1 MRLIK
6 SYVNRKMSFFD
17 FFAWFLAMPL
27 ALWLRL
33 EGSWSVIDYRSLL
46 AFTLITACTFFVTGL
61 LLALYSVRLFR
72 VSFDEL
78 VTLAICSSFTGM
90 LMFIFELTFDF
101 LAVPRSLP
109 IIATGTALLLQVS
122 IRGLYKGYYQLLS
135 SETDESS
142 KTCLVYGAG
151 IVGERVSREVLDS
164 GSTLRLIGFI
174 DDNKDKS
181 LLRINGKR
189 VLGGLRDLEQILST
203 VHIDYIFVAI
213 ASLNSM
219 KLMELEKAT
228 KSRQIKLRIIPSL
241 SEMVERDLFLTKMTD
256 LSEEDLLSRP
266 TRNYLLDNF
275 EKFISKKRILVTGAA
290 GSIGSEVVRQLS
302 TFSDSEVFLLDRD
315 ESGLLEASQTI
326 SPQSNLSDKSIILAD
341 IRDTERIESILSSLK
356 FDIVI
361 HAAALKHLNLLERY
375 PDEAFK
381 TNFLGSKNLI
391 DAALIN
397 NVPYFV
403 NISTDK
409 AADPIS
415 VLGKS
420 KLMVENYLANNPK
433 IWTGDKK
440 YLSVRFGNVLGS
452 KGSFLNTFRKQI
464 NLGGPVTV
472 TDPNVTRYMM
482 SISEAVQLVLISL
495 VEGNNGDI
503 LILEMGEPKRILDV
517 ANRMIEKSGMP
528 VQIQFVGLSPG
539 EKLQEVLIA
548 KNERFEKIE
557 NFPIMRICKEED
569 GKEFVRS

>member
-1 MRLIK
+1 MLLIK
-6 SYVNRKMSFFD
+6 KYVNRKMSFFD
-17 FFAWFLAMPL
+17 FFAWFISMPL

-33 EGSWSVIDYRSLL
+33 EGSWSVLDYPSLL
-46 AFTLITACTFFVTGL
+46 TFTLIAACTFFVTGL
-61 LLALYSVRLFR
+61 SLALYSVRLYR
-72 VSFDEL
+72 ISFDEL
-78 VTLAICSSFTGM
+78 ATLAICSSLTGM
-90 LMFIFELTFDF
+90 LIFIVELTFDF

-109 IIATGTALLLQVS
+109 IIAAGTALLLQVS
-122 IRGLYKGYYQLLS
+122 IRALYKGYYQLIS
-135 SETDESS
+135 SETDENN
-142 KTCLVYGAG
+142 KTCLIYGAG
-151 IVGERVSREVLDS
+151 VAGERVSREVLDS
-164 GSTLRLIGFI
+164 GSALRLIGFI
-174 DDNKDKS
+174 DDNTDKS
-181 LLRINGKR
+181 SLRINGKR

-213 ASLNSM
+213 ASLNLT
-219 KLMELEKAT
+219 KLIELEKVT

-241 SEMVERDLFLTKMTD
+241 SEMVERDLSLKEMTD
-256 LSEEDLLSRP
+256 LREEDLLSRP

-302 TFSDSEVFLLDRD
+302 IFSDADVFLLDRD
-315 ESGLLEASQTI
+315 ESGLLEASQAI
-326 SPQSNLSDKSIILAD
+326 SLQSTLNDKSIILAD
-341 IRDTERIESILSSLK
+341 IRDTERIQSILSSLK

-391 DAALIN
+391 DTALIN

-415 VLGKS
+415 VLGRS
-420 KLMVENYLANNPK
+420 KLMVENYLANNPN
-433 IWTGDKK
+433 IWTGDRK

-464 NLGGPVTV
+464 KSGGPVTV

-495 VEGNNGDI
+495 IEGENGDT
-503 LILEMGEPKRILDV
+503 LILDMDKPKKILDV
-517 ANRMIEKSGMP
+517 ANSMIEKSGRP
-528 VQIQFVGLSPG
+528 IQIQFVGLSPG
-539 EKLQEVLIA
+539 EKLHEVLIA
-548 KNERFEKIE
+548 EGERFERIR
-557 NFPIMRICKEED
+557 NLPIMRICKEED